1 MRIWVQR
8 SASIQPRTSSVKF
21 DIPRAIHLIQHLSRE
36 QLRLGEVQRGPE
48 LEALLRRGLEHREGR
63 ARRALAAL
71 PRP

>member
-1 MRIWVQR
+1 M
-8 SASIQPRTSSVKF
+8 KF